1 MQDNSYFPFMRIL
14 TGMSGYAYK
23 EWQGGFYPAGLPA
36 SGMLGYYATRFP
48 AVEVNN
54 TFYRMPKETVLLD
67 WAAQVPDGFTFA
79 IKASRRI
86 THDHRLQDVASL
98 VDYLF
103 RNCSVLGD
111 KRGPTLF
118 QLPPT
123 MKRDLDRLD
132 NFLALLPR
140 GWRTAIEWRHASWF
154 DEEVYARL
162 RDREVA
168 CVVAESGEGSLPL
181 TATAPWGYFR
191 LHRSGYTD
199 ADLQVW
205 LDRIQAMPWRE
216 AWVFFKHEEEIAGP
230 PIGLRFQ
237 ELAGAASG

>member
-1 MQDNSYFPFMRIL
+1 MQDNSYFPSMRIL

-23 EWQGGFYPAGLPA
+23 EWKGGFYPASLPA
-36 SGMLGYYATRFP
+36 SGMLGFYASRFP

-54 TFYRMPKETVLLD
+54 TFYRMPKEAVLLD
-67 WAAQVPDGFTFA
+67 WAAQVPDGFSFA

-98 VDYLF
+98 LEYLF
-103 RNCSVLGD
+103 RSCSVLGD

-123 MKRDLDRLD
+123 MKKDLGRLD
-132 NFLALLPR
+132 QFLALLPR
-140 GWRTAIEWRHASWF
+140 GWCAAIEWRHASWF

-168 CVVAESGEGSLPL
+168 CVVAESEEGTLPV
-181 TATAPWGYFR
+181 TATAPWGYLR

-199 ADLQVW
+199 ADLEAW
-205 LDRIQAMPWRE
+205 LDRIRTMPWQE

-237 ELAGAASG
+237 ELAGAAGA